1 MSGTQAAE
9 STVTVEGM
17 ADALDELVK
26 AADATSLVKA
36 QVSHDRPGGGSGGGG
51 VEYSGHHDERG
62 KVGGGGASASDEGGL
77 DHMMIGKLT
86 AAGLDAGT
94 IASFAAFK
102 KKESDGD
109 GDDDADDEEMQAM
122 KAKMVAH
129 KKKTGSLKGFDP
141 KAEFGKSGGS
151 EGEPLV
157 KSFDEFR
164 KDPDVA
170 AAIDVSPYLEAMTM
184 RTAEQIDGLNKS
196 FSERFGNQNDMNRKQ
211 AAALYQIGSL
221 LKSQSAVIDELA
233 KRLNIVERTPNPPK
247 GVTTAAALH
256 KSMPGE
262 AGRPTEKLSKSELLA
277 TLSYMNLEKGIRSI
291 GQQKT
296 SDAVYM
302 LEGGGL
308 VSNEVIQ
315 AAQDFLAT
323 NPTVAADARSYR

>member
-1 MSGTQAAE
+1 MSGTQAAQD

-26 AADATSLVKA
+26 AADATDIVKG
-36 QVSHDRPGGGSGGGG
+36 QVQHDRPGGGGNG
-51 VEYSGHHDERG
+51 VEYSGHNDERG
-62 KVGGGGASASDEGGL
+62 KVGGGGASASDEGGI
-77 DHMMIGKLT
+77 DNMMIGKLT
-86 AAGLDAGT
+86 AAGFNAAE

-102 KKESDGD
+102 KKEAEGD

-141 KAEFGKSGGS
+141 KAEFGKSGNG

-184 RTAEQIDGLNKS
+184 RTAEQIDGLRKS
-196 FSERFGNQNDMNRKQ
+196 FSERASDQNDMNRKQ

-221 LKSQSAVIDELA
+221 LKSQSAVIDALA

-262 AGRPTEKLSKSELLA
+262 AGRPVEKLSKSELLG
-277 TLSYMNLEKGIRSI
+277 TLSYMNLEKGIRHI
-291 GQQKT
+291 GSQKT
-296 SDAVYM
+296 SDAIYM

-308 VSNEVIQ
+308 VSPEIIQ
-315 AAQDFLAT
+315 AATDFLAT
-323 NPTVAADARSYR
+323 NPTVAADARAYR